1 MARRLFY
8 VDEIRAGRAWVR
20 GETAEHLRRVLRAE
34 PGQVYELSDGEA
46 VWLGRIGRCGRE
58 EVEFELLAPA
68 AQVRAPVDVHL
79 LAALVKFDRFEWMLE
94 KATELGVAKITPVA
108 SLRSERGL
116 EAAARKRRERWQKI
130 LREAGQQSRRLRPPV
145 LEEVLELKDAL
156 QSEAD
161 LRLWLE
167 EEPGARPILDVL
179 GAAAGRLA
187 LLCGPEGGWEE
198 RERSAAAAAGW
209 AAVSLGPLILRA
221 ETAAL
226 AAVAVVMAAKDRRG

>member
-34 PGQVYELSDGEA
+34 PGQEYELSDGEA
-46 VWLGRIGRCGRE
+46 VWLGRIGRCRRD
-58 EVEFELLAPA
+58 EVEFELLSPA
-68 AQVRAPVDVHL
+68 RQVRAPADVHL

-94 KATELGVAKITPVA
+94 KATELGVARITPVA
-108 SLRSERGL
+108 SLRSEKGL
-116 EAAARKRRERWQKI
+116 EAAARKRRERWLKI
-130 LREAGQQSRRLRPPV
+130 VREAGQQSRRLRPPV
-145 LEEVLELKDAL
+145 LEEVLELKAAL

-167 EEPGARPILDVL
+167 EEPGARPILNVL
-179 GAAAGRLA
+179 TTAPGRVA
-187 LLCGPEGGWEE
+187 VLCGPEGGWEE

-209 AAVSLGPLILRA
+209 AAVSLGPMILRA

-226 AAVAVVMAAKDRRG
+226 AAVAVVMAAKERER